1 MFTVKPLAAGI
12 LPLVGNSVRRV
23 KHVAMIM
30 ENCELWAII
39 AVKEM
44 VAALTKVVN
53 EIVAMTQVPAV
64 VLVVSTVARKR
75 RRMDQAATLIIM
87 PEMSGVK
94 ALVIVER
101 VRPSKNARN

>member
-23 KHVAMIM
+23 KLVAMITG
-30 ENCELWAII
+30 NCELWAII

-53 EIVAMTQVPAV
+53 EIAAMTQVPAV
-64 VLVVSTVARKR
+64 VLVVSTVAR
-75 RRMDQAATLIIM
+75 
-87 PEMSGVK
+87 
-94 ALVIVER
+94 
-101 VRPSKNARN
+101 